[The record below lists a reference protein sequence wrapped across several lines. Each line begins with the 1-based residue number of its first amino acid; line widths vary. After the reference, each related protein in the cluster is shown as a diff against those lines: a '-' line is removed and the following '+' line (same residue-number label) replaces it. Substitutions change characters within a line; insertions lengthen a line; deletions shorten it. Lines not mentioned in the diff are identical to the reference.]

1 MEVTNL
7 ALHIANHKVIGTA
20 VVVLSGR
27 IVLGEETSA
36 LRANVNALLASG
48 TKQIILNVDRVE
60 YIDSAGL
67 GILVATSRAAKS
79 HGASLALC
87 NLGSHF
93 EEVMQITKLLTV
105 FDTYKT
111 EADAVLGMAKV
122 ADFHSIGELLKPSED
137 RVYHNNE
144 DCAPGR
150 EISAIDRRADSATY
164 RLCGDCEMLNTQR
177 N

>member
-7 ALHIANHKVIGTA
+7 ALQIANREVNGMA
-20 VVVLSGR
+20 VLALGGR
-27 IVLGEETSA
+27 IVLGEESSA

-48 TKQIILNVDRVE
+48 TKKIILNVDRVA
-60 YIDSAGL
+60 YIDSSGL
-67 GILVATSRAAKS
+67 GILVAASRAAKS

-93 EEVMQITKLLTV
+93 EGVLQMTRLLTV

-122 ADFHSIGELLKPSED
+122 ADFHSIGELLKPLVD
-137 RVYHNNE
+137 RVYHNND

-150 EISAIDRRADSATY
+150 EISALDRREDSSQY
-164 RLCGDCEMLNTQR
+164 RLCGDCKMLNAQG

>member
-7 ALHIANHKVIGTA
+7 ALQIANHKVIGTA

-27 IVLGEETSA
+27 IVLGEESSA
-36 LRANVNALLASG
+36 LRKNVNGLLASG
-48 TKQIILNVDRVE
+48 NKKIILNVDKVG

-67 GILVATSRAAKS
+67 GMLVGMYRDAKLQ
-79 HGASLALC
+79 GASLALC
-87 NLGSHF
+87 HLGSHF
-93 EEVMQITKLLTV
+93 EGVMQITKLLTV

-111 EADAVLGMAKV
+111 EADAVLGMSKV
-122 ADFHSIGELLKPSED
+122 ADFHSIGELLKPLVD

-144 DCAPGR
+144 DCRPGR
-150 EISAIDRRADSATY
+150 EISALDRREDGSQY
-164 RLCGDCEMLNTQR
+164 RLCGDCKMLNTQG

>member
-1 MEVTNL
+1 L
-7 ALHIANHKVIGTA
+7 ALQISTHKVIGTA
-20 VVVLSGR
+20 VVALSGR
-27 IVLGEETSA
+27 LVLGEESRA
-36 LRANVNALLASG
+36 LRTTVNGLLASG
-48 TKQIILNVDRVE
+48 TKKIILNVDRVG

-67 GILVATSRAAKS
+67 GMLVAMYHAAKS

-87 NLGSHF
+87 NLGSQF
-93 EEVMQITKLLTV
+93 EGVMQITKLLTV

>member
-1 MEVTNL
+1 L

-122 ADFHSIGELLKPSED
+122 ADFHSIGELSKPLAD

-150 EISAIDRRADSATY
+150 EISAIDRREDSASY
-164 RLCGDCEMLNTQR
+164 RLCGDCKMLNTQR

>member
-1 MEVTNL
+1 MD
-7 ALHIANHKVIGTA
+7 TA

-27 IVLGEETSA
+27 IVLGVESSA
-36 LRANVNALLASG
+36 LREKVNALLASG
-48 TKQIILNVDRVE
+48 TKKIILNVARVE
-60 YIDSAGL
+60 YIDSSGL
-67 GILVATSRAAKS
+67 GILVALSRAAKS

-93 EEVMQITKLLTV
+93 EGVMQMTRLLTV

-111 EADAVLGMAKV
+111 EADAVLGLAS
-122 ADFHSIGELLKPSED
+122 FHSINELLKPLAD
-137 RVYHNNE
+137 RVYHNNG

-150 EISAIDRRADSATY
+150 EISALDRREDSSQY
-164 RLCGDCEMLNTQR
+164 ILCDDCKMLNTQW

>member
-1 MEVTNL
+1 MEITNV
-7 ALHIANHKVIGTA
+7 ALQIANHKVFDTA
-20 VVVLSGR
+20 VVVLKGR
-27 IVLGEETSA
+27 IVLGDESSA

-48 TKQIILNVDRVE
+48 TKKIILNVDKVE
-60 YIDSAGL
+60 YIDSSGL
-67 GILVATSRAAKS
+67 GILVAMSRAAKL

-93 EEVMQITKLLTV
+93 QEVMQITKLLTV

-111 EADAVLGMAKV
+111 EAEAVLGMSKV
-122 ADFHSIGELLKPSED
+122 ADFHSIGELLKPSVD

-150 EISAIDRRADSATY
+150 EISALDRREDSSQY
-164 RLCGDCEMLNTQR
+164 RLCDDCKTLNTQG

>member
-1 MEVTNL
+1 M
-7 ALHIANHKVIGTA
+7 ALQISNHKVIGTA

-27 IVLGEETSA
+27 IVLGEESSA
-36 LRANVNALLASG
+36 LRANVTALLASG
-48 TKQIILNVDRVE
+48 TKKIILNVDRVE
-60 YIDSAGL
+60 YIDSSGL
-67 GILVATSRAAKS
+67 GILVFMSRAAKS
-79 HGASLALC
+79 HGASLALS

-93 EEVMQITKLLTV
+93 REVMQMTRLLTV

-111 EADAVLGMAKV
+111 EADAVVGMSKV
-122 ADFHSIGELLKPSED
+122 ADFHSIGELLKPSAD

-150 EISAIDRRADSATY
+150 EISAMDRREDSAAY
-164 RLCGDCEMLNTQR
+164 RLCVDCKMLNSQR

>member
-1 MEVTNL
+1 M
-7 ALHIANHKVIGTA
+7 ALQIANHKVIGTA
-20 VVVLSGR
+20 VMVLSGR
-27 IVLGEETSA
+27 IVLGEESSA

-48 TKQIILNVDRVE
+48 TKKIILNVDRVA
-60 YIDSAGL
+60 YIDSSGL
-67 GILVATSRAAKS
+67 GILVAASRAAKS

-93 EEVMQITKLLTV
+93 EGVLQMTRLLTV

-122 ADFHSIGELLKPSED
+122 ADFHSIGELLKPLVD
-137 RVYHNNE
+137 RVYHNND

-150 EISAIDRRADSATY
+150 EISALDRREDSSQY
-164 RLCGDCEMLNTQR
+164 RLCGDCKMLNAQG